1 MRVILEKIQWKAAQE
16 KLDES
21 ARFRARRDTSYQ
33 MVNLLLSKVYLHV
46 LLPVEAFDLMA
57 HGCRTCNDSRR
68 PSSAIKTKA

>member
-1 MRVILEKIQWKAAQE
+1 MRVILEKIQWKEAPP

-33 MVNLLLSKVYLHV
+33 MVNLLLSKVNLGV
-46 LLPVEAFDLMA
+46 LMPAEAFDLMA
-57 HGCRTCNDSRR
+57 HGYRMCNDSRR